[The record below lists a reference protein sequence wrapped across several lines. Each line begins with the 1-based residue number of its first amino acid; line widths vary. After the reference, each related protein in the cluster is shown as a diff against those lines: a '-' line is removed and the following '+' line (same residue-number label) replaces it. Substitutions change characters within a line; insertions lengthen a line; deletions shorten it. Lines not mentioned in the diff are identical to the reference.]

1 MIFVLTNEVVLLI
14 FRSVVSV
21 VVEARTEVEVVS
33 GRVVH
38 REVVSP
44 DVLTHVISGLVPD
57 PVGLV

>member
-44 DVLTHVISGLVPD
+44 DVFPHVISGLVPD

>member
-44 DVLTHVISGLVPD
+44 DVLAHVISGLAPD